1 MVLDLAIGQEVWYKG
16 QEAQVI
22 DFFLTHDEDE
32 QEVCVLLRDGTSLWT
47 TAERLYEEN
56 PDLVVMNKEDN
67 SLYEDEED
75 YDEAYEGYDDY
86 DI

>member
-1 MVLDLAIGQEVWYKG
+1 MVLDLGIGQEVWYKD

-22 DFFLTHDEDE
+22 DFSLTHDEDE

-56 PDLVVMNKEDN
+56 PDLVVMSKWGN
-67 SLYEDEED
+67 LPCEDEED
-75 YDEAYEGYDDY
+75 YDEYEGYDDY

>member
-1 MVLDLAIGQEVWYKG
+1 MVLDLGIGQEVRYKG

-22 DFFLTHDEDE
+22 DFSLTHDEDE
-32 QEVCVLLRDGTSLWT
+32 QEVCVLLRDGTSFWV

-56 PDLVVMNKEDN
+56 PDLVDVR
-67 SLYEDEED
+67 EDEED
-75 YDEAYEGYDDY
+75 YDEYEDYDDY